1 MKLKNTSLLGALG
14 IGSPFSGVLGA
25 ITGGNPMMGAIGSI
39 ITGGNSTDAKIQSE
53 EQKSPIRK
61 LPLRDRSELL
71 IGGGGWIRPSGSG
84 PMTDAEYL
92 EGRRM
97 IDSMPTGPAKEL
109 RQIRLFQQF
118 LRSTV

>member
-1 MKLKNTSLLGALG
+1 MKEIKKLSLLGQLG
-14 IGSPFSGVLGA
+14 IGGGFGGVLSG

-53 EQKSPIRK
+53 QSPIQK
-61 LPLRDRSELL
+61 MPVKSRDDLL
-71 IGGGGWIRPSGSG
+71 ISGGWIRPSGSG
-84 PMTDAEYL
+84 PMTDAEYM
-92 EGRRM
+92 EGQR
-97 IDSMPTGPAKEL
+97 IINQMPTGPAKEL

>member
-1 MKLKNTSLLGALG
+1 MDIKKLSILGQLG
-14 IGSPFSGVLGA
+14 IGGGMGGVLSG
-25 ITGGNPMMGAIGSI
+25 ITGGNPMLGAIGSI
-39 ITGGNSTDAKIQSE
+39 ITGGNSQDARIQSE
-53 EQKSPIRK
+53 QSPIQK
-61 LPLRDRSELL
+61 MPVRDRSELL

-84 PMTDAEYL
+84 PMTDAEYM
-92 EGRRM
+92 EGRRI

>member
-1 MKLKNTSLLGALG
+1 MDIKKLSILGQLG
-14 IGSPFSGVLGA
+14 IGGGMGGVLSG
-25 ITGGNPMMGAIGSI
+25 ITGGNPMLGAIGSI
-39 ITGGNSTDAKIQSE
+39 ITGGNSQDAKIQSE

-71 IGGGGWIRPSGSG
+71 IGGGWIRPSGSG
-84 PMTDAEYL
+84 PMTDAEYM

>member
-1 MKLKNTSLLGALG
+1 MDIKKLSVLGQLG
-14 IGSPFSGVLGA
+14 IGGGMGGVLSG
-25 ITGGNPMMGAIGSI
+25 ITSGNPMMGAIGSI

-53 EQKSPIRK
+53 QSPIQK
-61 LPLRDRSELL
+61 MPVRDRSELL
-71 IGGGGWIRPSGSG
+71 IGGGWIRPSGSG
-84 PMTDAEYL
+84 PMTDAEYM
-92 EGRRM
+92 EGRRL

>member
-1 MKLKNTSLLGALG
+1 MDIKKLSILGQLG
-14 IGSPFSGVLGA
+14 IGGGFGGVLSG

-53 EQKSPIRK
+53 QSPIQK
-61 LPLRDRSELL
+61 MPVRDRSELL
-71 IGGGGWIRPSGSG
+71 IGGGWIRPSGSG
-84 PMTDAEYL
+84 PMTDAEYM
-92 EGRRM
+92 EGRRL

>member
-1 MKLKNTSLLGALG
+1 MDIKKLSILGQLG
-14 IGSPFSGVLGA
+14 IGGGMGGVLSG

-39 ITGGNSTDAKIQSE
+39 ITGGNSQEARIQTE
-53 EQKSPIRK
+53 EPAYKTMPVKS
-61 LPLRDRSELL
+61 RDDLL
-71 IGGGGWIRPSGSG
+71 ISGGWMRPSCSG

-92 EGRRM
+92 EGQR
-97 IDSMPTGPAKEL
+97 IINSMPTGPAKEL

>member
-1 MKLKNTSLLGALG
+1 MDIKKLSILGQLG
-14 IGSPFSGVLGA
+14 IGGGMGGVLSG
-25 ITGGNPMMGAIGSI
+25 ITGGNPMLGAIGSI
-39 ITGGNSTDAKIQSE
+39 ITGGNSQEARIQSE
-53 EQKSPIRK
+53 HP
-61 LPLRDRSELL
+61 PLKKMPVRDRSELL

-92 EGRRM
+92 EGQR
-97 IDSMPTGPAKEL
+97 IINSMPTGPAKEL

>member
-1 MKLKNTSLLGALG
+1 MDIKKLSILGQLG
-14 IGSPFSGVLGA
+14 IGGGMGGVLSG

-39 ITGGNSTDAKIQSE
+39 ITGGNSQEARIQSE
-53 EQKSPIRK
+53 QSPIK
-61 LPLRDRSELL
+61 KMPVRDRSELL
-71 IGGGGWIRPSGSG
+71 IGGGWIRPSGSG

-92 EGRRM
+92 EGQR
-97 IDSMPTGPAKEL
+97 IINSMPTGPAKEL

>member
-14 IGSPFSGVLGA
+14 IGAPFSGVLGA

-53 EQKSPIRK
+53 QPPIQKMPV
-61 LPLRDRSELL
+61 RDRSELL

-92 EGRRM
+92 EGQR
-97 IDSMPTGPAKEL
+97 IINSMPTGPAKEL

>member
-1 MKLKNTSLLGALG
+1 MDRKKLSILGQLG
-14 IGSPFSGVLGA
+14 IAS
-25 ITGGNPMMGAIGSI
+25 GNPMLGAIGSI
-39 ITGGNSTDAKIQSE
+39 ITGGNSQEARIQ
-53 EQKSPIRK
+53 EQSPIQNM
-61 LPLRDRSELL
+61 PVRDRSDLL

-92 EGRRM
+92 EGQR
-97 IDSMPTGPAKEL
+97 IINSMPTGPAKEL

>member
-53 EQKSPIRK
+53 QSPIQK
-61 LPLRDRSELL
+61 MPVKSRDNLL

-92 EGRRM
+92 EGQR
-97 IDSMPTGPAKEL
+97 IINSMPTGPAKEL

>member
-14 IGSPFSGVLGA
+14 IGSPFSGGLGA
-25 ITGGNPMMGAIGSI
+25 MTGGNPMMGAIGSI

-71 IGGGGWIRPSGSG
+71 IGGGWMRPSGSG

-92 EGRRM
+92 EGRRI

-109 RQIRLFQQF
+109 RQIRIFQQF

>member
-1 MKLKNTSLLGALG
+1 MDIKKLSILGQLG
-14 IGSPFSGVLGA
+14 IGGGMGGVLSG
-25 ITGGNPMMGAIGSI
+25 ITGGNPMLGAIGSI
-39 ITGGNSTDAKIQSE
+39 ITGGNSSDAKIQSE
-53 EQKSPIRK
+53 QQKSPIQKMPVKSRG
-61 LPLRDRSELL
+61 DLL

-92 EGRRM
+92 EGQR
-97 IDSMPTGPAKEL
+97 IINSMPTGPAKEL

>member
-1 MKLKNTSLLGALG
+1 MDTKKLSILGQLG
-14 IGSPFSGVLGA
+14 IGGGMGGVLSG

-53 EQKSPIRK
+53 QSPIQK
-61 LPLRDRSELL
+61 MPVRDRSELL
-71 IGGGGWIRPSGSG
+71 IGGGWIRPSGSG
-84 PMTDAEYL
+84 PMTDAEYM
-92 EGRRM
+92 EGRRL

>member
-1 MKLKNTSLLGALG
+1 
-14 IGSPFSGVLGA
+14 
-25 ITGGNPMMGAIGSI
+25 MMGAIGSI

-53 EQKSPIRK
+53 DPKFQKMPVKS
-61 LPLRDRSELL
+61 RDDLL
-71 IGGGGWIRPSGSG
+71 ISGGWIRPSGSG
-84 PMTDAEYL
+84 PMTDAEYM
-92 EGRRM
+92 EGRRL

>member
-1 MKLKNTSLLGALG
+1 MDIKKLSILGQLG
-14 IGSPFSGVLGA
+14 IGGGMGGVLSG
-25 ITGGNPMMGAIGSI
+25 ITGGNPMLGAIGSI
-39 ITGGNSTDAKIQSE
+39 ITGGNSQEARIQSE
-53 EQKSPIRK
+53 QSPIRK

-71 IGGGGWIRPSGSG
+71 IGGGWIRPSGSG

-92 EGRRM
+92 EGQR
-97 IDSMPTGPAKEL
+97 IINSMPTGPAKEL

>member
-1 MKLKNTSLLGALG
+1 MDIKKLSILGQLG
-14 IGSPFSGVLGA
+14 IGGGMGGVLSD

-39 ITGGNSTDAKIQSE
+39 ITGGNSQDARIQSE
-53 EQKSPIRK
+53 QSPIKKMPVRS
-61 LPLRDRSELL
+61 RDDLL
-71 IGGGGWIRPSGSG
+71 IGGGWIRPSGSG
-84 PMTDAEYL
+84 PMTDAEYM
-92 EGRRM
+92 EGKRL

>member
-1 MKLKNTSLLGALG
+1 MKLKNKSLLGALG

-39 ITGGNSTDAKIQSE
+39 ITGGNSQEARIQSE
-53 EQKSPIRK
+53 QPPYKKMPV
-61 LPLRDRSELL
+61 RDRSELL
-71 IGGGGWIRPSGSG
+71 IGGGWIRPSGSG

-92 EGRRM
+92 EGQR
-97 IDSMPTGPAKEL
+97 IINSMPTGPAKEL

>member
-1 MKLKNTSLLGALG
+1 MDIKKLSILGQLG
-14 IGSPFSGVLGA
+14 IGGGMGGVLSG

-39 ITGGNSTDAKIQSE
+39 ITGGNSQEARIQSE
-53 EQKSPIRK
+53 QSPIQK
-61 LPLRDRSELL
+61 MPVRDRSDLL

-92 EGRRM
+92 EGQR
-97 IDSMPTGPAKEL
+97 IINSMPTGPAKEL

>member
-1 MKLKNTSLLGALG
+1 MDTKKLSILGQLG
-14 IGSPFSGVLGA
+14 IGGGFGGVLSG

-53 EQKSPIRK
+53 QSPIQK
-61 LPLRDRSELL
+61 MPVRDRSELL
-71 IGGGGWIRPSGSG
+71 IGGGWIRPSGSG
-84 PMTDAEYL
+84 PMTDAEYM
-92 EGRRM
+92 EGRRL

>member
-39 ITGGNSTDAKIQSE
+39 ITGGNSQDAKIQSE
-53 EQKSPIRK
+53 QSPIQK
-61 LPLRDRSELL
+61 MPVKSRDDLL
-71 IGGGGWIRPSGSG
+71 IGGGWIRPSGSG
-84 PMTDAEYL
+84 PMTDAEYM
-92 EGRRM
+92 EGRRI

>member
-14 IGSPFSGVLGA
+14 IGSPFSGVLGG
-25 ITGGNPMMGAIGSI
+25 ITGGNPMLGAIGSI
-39 ITGGNSTDAKIQSE
+39 ITGGNSPDAKLQRE
-53 EQKSPIRK
+53 DPKFQKMPV
-61 LPLRDRSELL
+61 RDRSELL
-71 IGGGGWIRPSGSG
+71 IGGGWIRPSGSG

-92 EGRRM
+92 EGQR
-97 IDSMPTGPAKEL
+97 IINSMPTGPAKEL

>member
-1 MKLKNTSLLGALG
+1 MDIKKLSILGQLG
-14 IGSPFSGVLGA
+14 IGGGMGGVLSG

-39 ITGGNSTDAKIQSE
+39 ITGGNSQEARIQSE
-53 EQKSPIRK
+53 QSPIQK
-61 LPLRDRSELL
+61 MPVKSRDDLL
-71 IGGGGWIRPSGSG
+71 IGGGGWMRPSGSG

-92 EGRRM
+92 EGRRL

>member
-39 ITGGNSTDAKIQSE
+39 ITGGNSTDARIQSE
-53 EQKSPIRK
+53 DPKFQKMPVR
-61 LPLRDRSELL
+61 PRDDLL
-71 IGGGGWIRPSGSG
+71 IGGGWIRPSGSG

-92 EGRRM
+92 EGQRM

>member
-1 MKLKNTSLLGALG
+1 MDIKKLSILGQLG
-14 IGSPFSGVLGA
+14 IGGGMGGVLSG
-25 ITGGNPMMGAIGSI
+25 ITGGNPMLGAIGSI
-39 ITGGNSTDAKIQSE
+39 ITGGNSTDARIQSE
-53 EQKSPIRK
+53 DPKFQKMPVR
-61 LPLRDRSELL
+61 PRDDLL
-71 IGGGGWIRPSGSG
+71 IGGGWIRPSGSG

-92 EGRRM
+92 EGQRM

>member
-25 ITGGNPMMGAIGSI
+25 VTGGNPMLGAIGSV
-39 ITGGNSTDAKIQSE
+39 ITGGGAGDNQIKPKE
-53 EQKSPIRK
+53 PEKKPYRN
-61 LPLRDRSELL
+61 LPYRDRSELL
-71 IGGGGWIRPSGSG
+71 IGGGWIRPSGSG

-92 EGRRM
+92 EGRRI

>member
-1 MKLKNTSLLGALG
+1 MDTKKLSILGQLG
-14 IGSPFSGVLGA
+14 IGGGMGGVLSG

-53 EQKSPIRK
+53 QSPIQK
-61 LPLRDRSELL
+61 MPVRDRSELL
-71 IGGGGWIRPSGSG
+71 IGGGWIRPSGSG
-84 PMTDAEYL
+84 PMTDAEYM
-92 EGRRM
+92 EGRRI

>member
-1 MKLKNTSLLGALG
+1 MDIKKLSILGQLG
-14 IGSPFSGVLGA
+14 IGGGMGGVLSG
-25 ITGGNPMMGAIGSI
+25 ITGGNPMLGAIGSI
-39 ITGGNSTDAKIQSE
+39 ITGGNSSDAKIQSE
-53 EQKSPIRK
+53 QPPYKKMPV
-61 LPLRDRSELL
+61 RDRSELL
-71 IGGGGWIRPSGSG
+71 IGGGGWLRPSGSG

-92 EGRRM
+92 EGQRM

>member
-1 MKLKNTSLLGALG
+1 MDIKKLSILGQLG
-14 IGSPFSGVLGA
+14 IGGGMGGVLSG
-25 ITGGNPMMGAIGSI
+25 ITGGNPMLGAIGSI
-39 ITGGNSTDAKIQSE
+39 ITGGNSQDARIQSE
-53 EQKSPIRK
+53 EPKFQTMPVKS
-61 LPLRDRSELL
+61 RDDLL
-71 IGGGGWIRPSGSG
+71 ISGGWIRPSGSG

-92 EGRRM
+92 EGRRL

>member
-1 MKLKNTSLLGALG
+1 MDIKKLSILGQLG
-14 IGSPFSGVLGA
+14 IGGGMGGVLSG
-25 ITGGNPMMGAIGSI
+25 ITGGNPMLGAIGSI
-39 ITGGNSTDAKIQSE
+39 ITGGNSQEARIQSE
-53 EQKSPIRK
+53 QSPIRK

-84 PMTDAEYL
+84 PMTDAEYM
-92 EGRRM
+92 EGRRI